1 SLPEGWGRCAAPKG
15 PFSGHFSGCDA
26 DSGRG
31 VPYDMGVIRLAEKG
45 FELKRSKIMPQS
57 GFGCIIMKGQTWQ
70 MVVCHLVTKRF

>member
-1 SLPEGWGRCAAPKG
+1 GIRWSAFSRFSGLSPYPKGGGACAAPQG

-45 FELKRSKIMPQS
+45 FEWI
-57 GFGCIIMKGQTWQ
+57 
-70 MVVCHLVTKRF
+70 CHG

>member
-1 SLPEGWGRCAAPKG
+1 MLREYAGAILAALAAFSLPEGWGRCAAPKG

-45 FELKRSKIMPQS
+45 FEWI
-57 GFGCIIMKGQTWQ
+57 
-70 MVVCHLVTKRF
+70 CHG